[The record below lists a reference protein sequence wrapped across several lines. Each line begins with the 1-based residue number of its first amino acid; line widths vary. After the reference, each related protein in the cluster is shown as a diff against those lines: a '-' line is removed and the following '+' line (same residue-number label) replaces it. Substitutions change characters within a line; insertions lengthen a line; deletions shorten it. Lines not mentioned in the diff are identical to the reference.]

1 MIQLFCDMGSRI
13 FILLFFLFTSLSNLQ
28 IFSQQI
34 DSSSILTNIDIQI
47 EATSAINKMYNFE
60 FDDAEKEFRW
70 LINEYRNHPLP
81 VFLLGL
87 STWWKIYAGS
97 DNFNHKVQENNYL
110 DKIFL
115 EYMDKSIELSKEI
128 YNSGNIVDGA
138 FFLSA
143 SYGFKGRLLSERKK
157 WRSAAF
163 AGRNAIKYLKEIRK
177 DDIMIPEI
185 SFGNGLFNYY
195 SVWISEKYPIL
206 KPVIKLFPKGDK
218 LKGIEQLGIATNNS
232 FYTRTEAQ
240 YFLMRIYSSEG
251 KISKSLQLS
260 NYLHNSY
267 PDNSI
272 FHKYYTQNL
281 YRSGKIK
288 LLLDESRILLKNFQ
302 VNKFGYN
309 KDEARLAHFFIAE
322 KEMSLLNF
330 EDAIFNYKKCIEYSE
345 SIGKKKA
352 GYSIYSNFYLGKIF
366 SDLNKTKQ
374 AKLYFHEVIKNTRR
388 KDEINIRSRKLLRKI
403 K

>member
-1 MIQLFCDMGSRI
+1 MIQLFCPMINSTSI
-13 FILLFFLFTSLSNLQ
+13 FLFFLFTSLFHLQ
-28 IFSQQI
+28 IFCQQT

-47 EATSAINKMYNFE
+47 EATSAINKMYNFQ
-60 FDDAEKEFRW
+60 FDEAEKEFRW
-70 LINEYRNHPLP
+70 LINEYRDHPLP

-87 STWWKIYAGS
+87 STWWKIYANS
-97 DNFNHKVQENNYL
+97 DNFNNKIQENNYL
-110 DKIFL
+110 DNKFL
-115 EYMDKSIELSKEI
+115 EYMDNSIELSKEI
-128 YNSGNIVDGA
+128 YNSGNTVDGA

-163 AGRNAIKYLKEIRK
+163 AGRNAIKYLKEIRE

-195 SVWISEKYPIL
+195 SVWISERYPIL
-206 KPVIKLFPKGDK
+206 KPIIKLFPAGDK
-218 LKGIEQLGIATNNS
+218 LKGIEQLSSASNNS

-260 NYLHNSY
+260 NYLHDSY
-267 PDNSI
+267 PNNSI

-281 YRSGKIK
+281 YRSGKTK
-288 LLLDESRILLKNFQ
+288 LSVDESRILLKNFKE
-302 VNKFGYN
+302 NKFGYN

-322 KEMSLLNF
+322 RQMLSMNF

-345 SIGKKKA
+345 NIGKKKA
-352 GYSIYSNFYLGKIF
+352 GYTIYSNFYLGKIF
-366 SDLNKTKQ
+366 FDLNKVKQ
-374 AKLYFHEVIKNTRR
+374 AKVYFQEVIKNTKR
-388 KDEINIRSRKLLRKI
+388 KDEINIRSKDFLKKI

>member
-1 MIQLFCDMGSRI
+1 MIQLFCDMVGRTFI
-13 FILLFFLFTSLSNLQ
+13 FLFFLFTSLSNLE
-28 IFSQQI
+28 IFSQET

-47 EATSAINKMYNFE
+47 EATSAINKMYNYQ

-70 LINEYRNHPLP
+70 LINEYSNHPLP

-87 STWWKIYAGS
+87 STWWKIYANS
-97 DNFNHKVQENNYL
+97 DNFNSKNLENNYL
-110 DKIFL
+110 DEIFL
-115 EYMDKSIELSKEI
+115 EYMDKSINLSKKI
-128 YNSGNIVDGA
+128 YKSGNKVDGA

-163 AGRNAIKYLKEIRK
+163 AGRNSIKYLKEIRE

-195 SVWISEKYPIL
+195 SVWISERYPIL
-206 KPVIKLFPKGDK
+206 KPIIKLFPEGDK
-218 LKGIEQLGIATNNS
+218 LKGIEQLGSASNNS

-260 NYLHNSY
+260 NYLHDSY

-288 LLLDESRILLKNFQ
+288 LSFDESSIILKNFKEK
-302 VNKFGYN
+302 KFGYT

-322 KEMSLLNF
+322 RKLSLLNF

-366 SDLNKTKQ
+366 TELNKIKL
-374 AKLYFHEVIKNTRR
+374 AKVYFQEVIKNTKK
-388 KDEINIRSRKLLRKI
+388 KDKINIRSRNFLKKI